1 MRTLAFFVLA
11 ALMMGLSSCGGN
23 ESKSKVNQATETV
36 KQTANEVK
44 EAASEAAEKTK
55 EAASTAVEKT
65 KEAVQT
71 AAASGKD
78 GKTLFTD
85 SGCVAC
91 HKEAQKSIGPSL
103 KDIAAAYAGKED
115 QMFNFL
121 KGKGEAI
128 VDPPQFAVMQPN
140 LEITKKMADEDVKA
154 IVNYI
159 MSFK

>member
-1 MRTLAFFVLA
+1 MRTLTLLILA

-23 ESKSKVNQATETV
+23 DNKEQKTQEATQAVEQ
-36 KQTANEVK
+36 KAEEVK
-44 EAASEAAEKTK
+44 EATNEAAEEAKQAAEETK
-55 EAASTAVEKT
+55 EAA
-65 KEAVQT
+65 Q

-115 QMFNFL
+115 QMFAFL
-121 KGKGEAI
+121 KGKSEAI
-128 VDPPQFAVMQPN
+128 VDPPQFAVMKPN
-140 LEITKKMADEDVKA
+140 LDITKKMADEDVKA
-154 IVNYI
+154 IINYI
-159 MSFK
+159 MSQK

>member
-1 MRTLAFFVLA
+1 MRTLTLLILA
-11 ALMMGLSSCGGN
+11 ALMMGLSSCGGSDN
-23 ESKSKVNQATETV
+23 KEQKAQEATQAVEQ
-36 KQTANEVK
+36 KAEEVQ
-44 EAASEAAEKTK
+44 EAAQETTQEATQAAEETK
-55 EAASTAVEKT
+55 EAA
-65 KEAVQT
+65 Q
-71 AAASGKD
+71 AAATGKD

-140 LEITKKMADEDVKA
+140 LEITKKMADQDVKA
-154 IVNYI
+154 IVDYI